1 MSICSGFFRNAAKK
15 GEPIFTG
22 RADFQIPLKAT
33 RLWSKARQLVSTL
46 PVRCSS
52 VRQSGAFTTN
62 WFSPQV
68 STSFSHEVQADKYR
82 GIHAPDHGD

>member
-15 GEPIFTG
+15 GESMLAG
-22 RADFQIPLKAT
+22 RADFQIQLKDT
-33 RLWSKARQLVSTL
+33 RLWLKARQSVYTL
-46 PVRCSS
+46 PVPCSS
-52 VRQSGAFTTN
+52 VRQSGASTTS

-68 STSFSHEVQADKYR
+68 STFHIEVVQADLYR

>member
-15 GEPIFTG
+15 GKPIYTG

-33 RLWSKARQLVSTL
+33 RLWSKARQSVSTL
-46 PVRCSS
+46 PVLCSS
-52 VRQSGAFTTN
+52 VRQSGASTTS

-68 STSFSHEVQADKYR
+68 SAFHNHVAQADKYR

>member
-15 GEPIFTG
+15 GEPISSG
-22 RADFQIPLKAT
+22 RANVQIPLKAT
-33 RLWSKARQLVSTL
+33 RLWSKARQSVSTL
-46 PVRCSS
+46 PVLCSS
-52 VRQSGAFTTN
+52 VRPSGASTTS

-68 STSFSHEVQADKYR
+68 STYYVGEYQADMYR